1 MKYRLLDHTADLA
14 VEVTAP
20 NPETLYADTGL
31 VLFNLIS
38 ESKHFKQKKELHLD
52 VKGQDRED
60 LMVNWLRELLYL
72 WTGKEMLVVAVQVIN
87 LSETRLFAR
96 VMVDLFS
103 PDRHVILNEIKAV
116 TYHRISVE
124 KGRKGWAAVVVFDI

>member
-87 LSETRLFAR
+87 LSETRLSAR